1 MTNKRPHILYIINF
15 YGTPPLNYFEKYVK
29 EEDAA
34 KLTVLKL
41 PSVRPMKNRLLYDA
55 FLLRGDG
62 SRVDV
67 KFSVWFPFPLFLI
80 FIFQYIINIFISAY
94 LVTKVRG
101 RVDIGIGETSF
112 GGALI
117 RLLRLLG
124 IVKYSVYM
132 SGDVL
137 PIFKGKILPYYF
149 GSKNSLV
156 RSIDKLI
163 VWLQL
168 ILRKA
173 GVKNDLVWYAAKSVK
188 KWDTQ
193 NKLKPK
199 DSVVYPAV
207 TIDKNET
214 KGHMKTKKEED
225 TLGYIGRLDEF
236 AGVDMALESLVYIKK
251 EIPKIKL
258 LLVGGGTMTVQ
269 RYKEMAKKLGVEENV
284 KFYGYVPEMSDAL
297 KIISRTKLGLAL
309 YKPSSDN
316 VSLHADVAKPKEYL
330 KVGVP
335 VVITKKG
342 PSVGAEIEGA
352 GGGVRVKYDPKEV
365 SETVVSLLRNKKE
378 YKKLQEGVMS
388 LGSVYDYRSNFKN
401 LLEDI
406 LSKSVGPR

>member
-1 MTNKRPHILYIINF
+1 
-15 YGTPPLNYFEKYVK
+15 
-29 EEDAA
+29 
-34 KLTVLKL
+34 
-41 PSVRPMKNRLLYDA
+41 
-55 FLLRGDG
+55 
-62 SRVDV
+62 
-67 KFSVWFPFPLFLI
+67 
-80 FIFQYIINIFISAY
+80 
-94 LVTKVRG
+94 
-101 RVDIGIGETSF
+101 
-112 GGALI
+112 
-117 RLLRLLG
+117 
-124 IVKYSVYM
+124 
-132 SGDVL
+132 
-137 PIFKGKILPYYF
+137 
-149 GSKNSLV
+149 
-156 RSIDKLI
+156 
-163 VWLQL
+163 
-168 ILRKA
+168 
-173 GVKNDLVWYAAKSVK
+173 
-188 KWDTQ
+188 
-193 NKLKPK
+193 
-199 DSVVYPAV
+199 
-207 TIDKNET
+207 
-214 KGHMKTKKEED
+214 
-225 TLGYIGRLDEF
+225 
-236 AGVDMALESLVYIKK
+236 
-251 EIPKIKL
+251 
-258 LLVGGGTMTVQ
+258 MTVQ